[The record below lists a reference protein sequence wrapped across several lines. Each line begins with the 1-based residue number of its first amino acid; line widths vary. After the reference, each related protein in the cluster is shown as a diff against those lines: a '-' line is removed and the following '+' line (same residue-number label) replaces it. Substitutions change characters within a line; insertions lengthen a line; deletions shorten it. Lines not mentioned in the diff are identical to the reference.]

1 MYPAGFE
8 YLVPA
13 SLSEALQMLASTED
27 AKVIAGGQSL
37 IPMMKLRFARPS
49 TLIDLAHI
57 KGLDQL
63 TETDDEL
70 QVGAMM
76 THAALAGSE
85 VLQARYPVMAS
96 AAPQIA
102 DPIVRNRGTIGGSI
116 AHADPAGDWSS
127 VMMALS
133 ASVVAQSVR
142 GSRVIAI
149 DDLLVGAYTTSLE
162 PDEIL
167 TQIRIPRSAG
177 QAGGTYVKLERK
189 VGDFATVAVAVQLEL
204 ASEGDPSAPSATS
217 TIAGAGI
224 ALTAVA
230 SASVRATAAEDFLA
244 GQAPG
249 PDAWNTA
256 ADLAADAADPTSDV
270 RGSADYKRDV
280 VRVFV
285 RRGLARAHQL
295 ASAA

>member
-8 YLVPA
+8 YLVPK
-13 SLSEALQMLASTED
+13 SLSEALRMLASTED

-37 IPMMKLRFARPS
+37 IPMMKLRFARPG
-49 TLIDLAHI
+49 TLIDLSRI
-57 KGLDQL
+57 PGLADL

-70 QVGAMM
+70 LVGAMM
-76 THAALAGSE
+76 THASLASSE
-85 VLQARYPVMAS
+85 VLKARYPVMAA

-102 DPIVRNRGTIGGSI
+102 DPIVRNRGTIGGSL
-116 AHADPAGDWSS
+116 AHADPAGDWGS
-127 VMMALS
+127 VMIALS
-133 ASVVAQSVR
+133 ASVVATSKR
-142 GSRVIAI
+142 GERIIPI

-167 TQIRIPRSAG
+167 TQIRVPRSAG
-177 QAGGTYVKLERK
+177 PAGGTYVKLERK
-189 VGDFATVAVAVQLEL
+189 VGDFATVAVAVQLEF
-204 ASEGDPSAPSATS
+204 EGD

-230 SASVRATAAEDFLA
+230 SGSVRAAAAEDFLA
-244 GQAPG
+244 GKS
-249 PDAWNTA
+249 PDAETWDQA
-256 ADLAADAADPTSDV
+256 ANLAADAADPTTDV
-270 RGSADYKRDV
+270 RGSADYKRDI

-285 RRGLARAHQL
+285 RRGLATAHQL

>member
-1 MYPAGFE
+1 MYPAGFD
-8 YLVPA
+8 YLAPT
-13 SLSEALQMLASTED
+13 SLDEALQMLASTED

-37 IPMMKLRFARPS
+37 IPMMKLRFARPA
-49 TLIDLAHI
+49 TLIDLSRI
-57 KGLDQL
+57 GGLAELDE
-63 TETDDEL
+63 TEEEL
-70 QVGAMM
+70 RVGAMM
-76 THAALAGSE
+76 THASLAASE
-85 VLQARYPVMAS
+85 LLKARYPVMAA

-116 AHADPAGDWSS
+116 AHADPAGDWGS

-133 ASVVAQSVR
+133 AT
-142 GSRVIAI
+142 VIATSLRGERIIPI

-167 TQIRIPRSAG
+167 TQIRVPRSSG

-204 ASEGDPSAPSATS
+204 EGNGGRNPTAATV
-217 TIAGAGI
+217 AGAGI

-230 SASVRATAAEDFLA
+230 SGSVRAAAAEDFLT
-244 GQAPG
+244 GKAPG
-249 PDAWNTA
+249 PEAWHAA
-256 ADLAADAADPTSDV
+256 ADLAAEAADPTADV
-270 RGSADYKRDV
+270 RGSAEYKRDV

-285 RRGLARAHQL
+285 RRGLETAHQL

>member
-1 MYPAGFE
+1 MYPAGFD
-8 YLVPA
+8 YLVPT
-13 SLSEALQMLASTED
+13 SLEEALQMLTSTED

-37 IPMMKLRFARPS
+37 IPMMKLRFARPA

-57 KGLDQL
+57 GGLDEL

-70 QVGAMM
+70 RVGALM
-76 THAALAGSE
+76 THAALADSD
-85 VLQARYPVMAS
+85 VLKARYPVMAS

-116 AHADPAGDWSS
+116 AHADPAGDWGS
-127 VMMALS
+127 VMIALS
-133 ASVVAQSVR
+133 ASVVATSLR
-142 GSRVIAI
+142 GTRIIPI
-149 DDLLVGAYTTSLE
+149 DELLVGAYTTSLE

-167 TQIRIPRSAG
+167 TQIRVPRSAG
-177 QAGGTYVKLERK
+177 PAGGTYVKLERK

-204 ASEGDPSAPSATS
+204 EGDSIS
-217 TIAGAGI
+217 GAGI

-230 SASVRATAAEDFLA
+230 SGSVRASAAEDSLT
-244 GQAPG
+244 GKAPG
-249 PDAWNTA
+249 AEAFSAA
-256 ADLAADAADPTSDV
+256 ADLAAEAADPTSDV

-285 RRGLARAHQL
+285 RRGLATAHQL